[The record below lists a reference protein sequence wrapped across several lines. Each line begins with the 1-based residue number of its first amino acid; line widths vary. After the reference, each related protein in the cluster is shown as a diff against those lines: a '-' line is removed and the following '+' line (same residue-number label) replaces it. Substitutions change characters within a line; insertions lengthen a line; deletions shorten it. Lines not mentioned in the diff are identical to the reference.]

1 MRILLIILLVAG
13 LAAKNE
19 NATAQPATKDQQ
31 GKDQLTKALIG
42 EWFNRYVRI
51 DIVGPAG
58 EKKTMEADSTNWEQR
73 LGIKPIHTFFQ
84 QDGSY
89 YSEYRDLKDSLV
101 RKTAGQ
107 WAVTA
112 GDTLIMWEKQ
122 PEQETLKL
130 KLKIEDRTATF
141 SGLIDFDGQGV
152 ANDAYYGIQE
162 KKATNL

>member
-1 MRILLIILLVAG
+1 MRTRLTLLFFAG
-13 LAAKNE
+13 LMV
-19 NATAQPATKDQQ
+19 NALTANA
-31 GKDQLTKALIG
+31 QLTKNDPLANALTG
-42 EWFNRYVRI
+42 EWFNRYIRI

-58 EKKTMEADSTNWEQR
+58 EKKTVEADSTNWEQR

-89 YSEYRDLKDSLV
+89 YSEYRNLDDSLV

-107 WAVTA
+107 WTITT
-112 GDTLIMWEKQ
+112 GDTLVMWEKQ
-122 PEQETLKL
+122 PEQQTLKL
-130 KLKIEDRTATF
+130 KLKIVDRTATF

-152 ANDAYYGIQE
+152 ANDVYYGIQQ